1 MFGNFL
7 VRCLHCGS
15 EYISG
20 DCITHCCHDCC
31 QQGHSPGVFPMDC
44 PGCDKADSD
53 RWRRTASELMREIE
67 RLKDE
72 NRHKD
77 IRIAELLRTRVPKYR
92 RGLRS

>member
-1 MFGNFL
+1 
-7 VRCLHCGS
+7 
-15 EYISG
+15 
-20 DCITHCCHDCC
+20 
-31 QQGHSPGVFPMDC
+31 MDC